1 MVEKRWLSLKD
12 AAARLDVHPTTLRRW
27 ADNGAIAVLVTP
39 GGHRRFDSAEITRFA
54 QTQHIRR
61 RDNVQSVWAE
71 NALQQTRQ
79 TITRRPH
86 ADFLPTDDRAK
97 QQLRSLGQ
105 RLVGLAMQYMAAE
118 NETEGLLHEAEEIGR
133 SYGTLSQASGLS
145 LTDAL
150 RASLFFHQQLL
161 ESSLDLPENARIMPK
176 TNRRI
181 LQRINRLLNTVHL
194 GIAAMYE

>member
-1 MVEKRWLSLKD
+1 MTEKRWLTLKET
-12 AAARLDVHPTTLRRW
+12 AAKLNVHPTTLRRW
-27 ADNGAIAVLVTP
+27 ADSGAIGVMVTP
-39 GGHRRFDSAEITRFA
+39 GGHRRFDSAEIHQFA

-61 RDNVQSVWAE
+61 HDNVQSVWAK

-79 TITRRPH
+79 EITNRPQ
-86 ADFLPTDDRAK
+86 ADFLPTDAVAK

-118 NETEGLLHEAEEIGR
+118 SEMDRLLDEATEIGR
-133 SYGTLSQASGLS
+133 SYGTLSQTSGLS
-145 LTDAL
+145 LTEAL

-161 ESSLDLPENARIMPK
+161 ESSLDLPDNRRILPA

-181 LQRINRLLNTVHL
+181 LRRINRLLNTVHL
-194 GIAAMYE
+194 GIAEMYE

>member
-1 MVEKRWLSLKD
+1 MTEKRWLSLKD
-12 AAARLDVHPTTLRRW
+12 AAAQLSVHPTTLRRW
-27 ADNGAIAVLVTP
+27 ADSGAIPVLVTP
-39 GGHRRFDSAEITRFA
+39 GGHRRFDSAEIVRFA
-54 QTQHIRR
+54 QSQHVRR

-79 TITRRPH
+79 QITRRPD
-86 ADFLPTDDRAK
+86 ADFLPTDAVAK
-97 QQLRSLGQ
+97 QQLRLLGQ
-105 RLVGLAMQYMAAE
+105 RLIGLAMQYMAAE
-118 NETEGLLHEAEEIGR
+118 SETESLLIEAEEIGR
-133 SYGTLSQASGLS
+133 SYGTLSQTNGLS
-145 LTDAL
+145 LTDTL

>member
-1 MVEKRWLSLKD
+1 MTEWLSLKD
-12 AAARLDVHPTTLRRW
+12 AAARLAVHPTTLRRW
-27 ADNGAIAVLVTP
+27 ADNGAIGVMVTP

-54 QTQHIRR
+54 QTQHVRR

-79 TITRRPH
+79 QITRQPD
-86 ADFLPTDDRAK
+86 ADFIPTDLVAK

-105 RLVGLAMQYMAAE
+105 RLIGLAMQYMAADSE
-118 NETEGLLHEAEEIGR
+118 SDGLLVEAEEIGR
-133 SYGTLSQASGLS
+133 VYGTLSQAIGLS

-161 ESSLDLPENARIMPK
+161 ESSLELPENARVLPA

-181 LQRINRLLNTVHL
+181 LRRINRLLNTVHL
-194 GIAAMYE
+194 GIAAMYA